1 MVVKDKVVLITGASR
16 GIGAAAARLLGRH
29 GASVAVNYFQSGQA
43 ARQVADDIEDAGGRA
58 VTVKADVRDQ
68 VQVEAMAREVTEA
81 LGPVDTLVL
90 NASITFPILPFLEYS
105 WEEFERKFVDEL
117 RAAFFCCKTFVPGMI
132 TRGRGNVIGISSGLS
147 RSPGHGFCA
156 HSTAKS
162 GFDAFMKS
170 LAFELGPR
178 GIRVNVIAPGL
189 TLTDATAP
197 LPQEDKDAVAGMTP
211 LKRVGLPEDIAG
223 AVLFLASDESRFIS
237 GTYLP
242 VSGGIQMT

>member
-1 MVVKDKVVLITGASR
+1 MVKGKVILITGASR

-29 GASVAVNYFQSGQA
+29 GASVAVNYLQSEQA
-43 ARQVADDIEDAGGRA
+43 ALRVATDVEDSGGRA
-58 VTVKADVRDQ
+58 VAVKGDVRDRG
-68 VQVEAMAREVTEA
+68 QVEVMAREVTEA

-90 NASITFPILPFLEYS
+90 NASIAFPIVPFLEYS
-105 WEEFERKFVDEL
+105 WEEFERKLVGEL
-117 RAAFFCCKTFVPGMI
+117 RAAFFCCKAFVPGMI
-132 TRGRGNVIGISSGLS
+132 ERGRGNVIGISSGLS

-197 LPQEDKDAVAGMTP
+197 LPQKDKDAIAGMTP
-211 LKRVGLPEDIAG
+211 LKRIGLPEDVAG
-223 AVLFLASDESRFIS
+223 AILFLASDESRFIS

-242 VSGGIQMT
+242 VSGGIQMM